1 MTTGFGRRRD
11 AIEGP
16 CGAIE
21 EHWGDGV
28 GDERLP
34 PSNRGF
40 ATLSLS
46 EGRGAS
52 FSIPE
57 RRVRPSRCG
66 LQIRSPERGF
76 ATHSSPERSRALR
89 GNPPGLVGPDERAA
103 DYKSALRSRA
113 AIGRTPKAQPSLS
126 PTATRSSEVSV
137 ALSGFE
143 SVRASSGRLRDRVGV
158 AVGLTSRWPGERT
171 SVRAGV
177 EGLTSNRTRHPPP
190 GASG

>member
-1 MTTGFGRRRD
+1 MPLKVLVVPLKSIGAMELEMNGFLRRT
-11 AIEGP
+11 A
-16 CGAIE
+16 
-21 EHWGDGV
+21 
-28 GDERLP
+28 
-34 PSNRGF
+34 
-40 ATLSLS
+40 
-46 EGRGAS
+46 
-52 FSIPE
+52 
-57 RRVRPSRCG
+57 G
-66 LQIRSPERGF
+66 LQPSACPKAEARPFQSPSAERG
-76 ATHSSPERSRALR
+76 RA
-89 GNPPGLVGPDERAA
+89 AA

-143 SVRASSGRLRDRVGV
+143 SVRASSGRLCDRVGV